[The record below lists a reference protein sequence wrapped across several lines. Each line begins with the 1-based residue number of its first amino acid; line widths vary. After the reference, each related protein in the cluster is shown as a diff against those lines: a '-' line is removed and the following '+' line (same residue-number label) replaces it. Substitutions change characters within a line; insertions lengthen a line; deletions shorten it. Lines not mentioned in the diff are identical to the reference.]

1 MYCHGA
7 SELEHNRFTQFN
19 LSALS
24 KREKSFM
31 SKPPAVF
38 FLDKGNL
45 FYFGGFVIPN
55 KVARDL
61 FLTSGQRMY
70 NAACITFPQRISSL
84 KSLAFPFNDRFSIS
98 MFLV

>member
-24 KREKSFM
+24 KREKSLM
-31 SKPPAVF
+31 SKPSAVF
-38 FLDKGNL
+38 LREKGSL

-55 KVARDL
+55 KVEHDPL
-61 FLTSGQRMY
+61 YFLTEVFRGTHD
-70 NAACITFPQRISSL
+70 AADKDKF
-84 KSLAFPFNDRFSIS
+84 
-98 MFLV
+98 

>member
-7 SELEHNRFTQFN
+7 SDLEHNCFTQFN

-38 FLDKGNL
+38 LLNKGSL

-55 KVARDL
+55 KVERDL
-61 FLTSGQRMY
+61 VYFFTEVSSYFDNGKLNFLPFQ
-70 NAACITFPQRISSL
+70 SL
-84 KSLAFPFNDRFSIS
+84 GLCFVICNEIE
-98 MFLV
+98 